1 MIPMDQLTIVIS
13 ALRELEDDSQV
24 PRNVKASVNTTI
36 KTLEQEGETS
46 IKVSRALQELEQL
59 TEDNNMQSYTR
70 TQLFNIV
77 SLLEVL

>member
-1 MIPMDQLTIVIS
+1 MEQLTMVIA
-13 ALRELEDDSQV
+13 ALRELETDTQV
-24 PRNVKASVNTTI
+24 PKNVKTCVTNTI
-36 KTLEQEGETS
+36 KTLQQDADMS

-70 TQLFNIV
+70 TQIFNIV

>member
-1 MIPMDQLTIVIS
+1 MDQLTMVVA
-13 ALRELEDDSQV
+13 ALRELEGDAQV
-24 PRNVKASVNTTI
+24 PKNVKNTIANAI
-36 KTLEQEGETS
+36 KTLEQDGEMS

-70 TQLFNIV
+70 TQIFNIV

>member
-1 MIPMDQLTIVIS
+1 MDQLTMVVA
-13 ALRELEDDSQV
+13 ALRELEGDTQV
-24 PRNVKASVNTTI
+24 PKNVKNTIANAI
-36 KTLEQEGETS
+36 KTLEQDGEMS

-70 TQLFNIV
+70 TQIFNIV